1 METKNAGRKL
11 LWLPAVIALVQV
23 ADILIH
29 VGSDMIEPIRIASNL
44 SILVWLGIVV
54 SGRMNHRPWRLAS
67 GFVGVYLL
75 LNALFLATKGLI
87 NPANDQ
93 FRTVLCVL
101 VGATV
106 ALSVWLTNTV
116 ANREG

>member
-1 METKNAGRKL
+1 MKQPHPSRLVKSSFHFWPFLLPTALNCTKL
-11 LWLPAVIALVQV
+11 T
-23 ADILIH
+23 
-29 VGSDMIEPIRIASNL
+29 
-44 SILVWLGIVV
+44 LVWLGIVV

-75 LNALFLATKGLI
+75 LNAVFLAMEGFI
-87 NPANDQ
+87 NPANGQ